1 MTMTTR
7 RGFLFLLGG
16 SAVAATTTVAE
27 ATGAELRFNELYERE
42 AVLTDKCRDLTGKN
56 VTMTGFMAPPLK
68 AEARFFVLTGMPM
81 SICPFCESEAQ
92 WPDNIVLV
100 TTDEPVRAI
109 PFNRPIKVTGVL
121 ETGFAKDPETG
132 FVSLIRL
139 VDAGFERL

>member
-1 MTMTTR
+1 MTR
-7 RGFLFLLGG
+7 RGLLRLLGA
-16 SAVAATTTVAE
+16 SAAAVATCAAQASET
-27 ATGAELRFNELYERE
+27 ELGFDELYVRE
-42 AVLTDKCRDLTGKN
+42 SVLTDKCTKLTGRE

-68 AEARFFVLTGMPM
+68 AEARFFVLTGVPM
-81 SICPFCESEAQ
+81 AVCPFCENEAQ

-100 TTDEPVRAI
+100 TTDRPIKAI

-139 VDAGFERL
+139 VDANLERL